1 MEIFKMKAGK
11 QVGVLKNSL
20 KDAILD
26 GKVKNEREAA
36 IEFMKIKAKEINLN
50 SND

>member
-1 MEIFKMKAGK
+1 MEIFNIDAGRE
-11 QVGVLKNSL
+11 VGILKNSL

-36 IEFMKIKAKEINLN
+36 IEFMKEKAKEINLN
-50 SND
+50 IND